1 MTPRHAHH
9 TLLPLCRNMLSQ
21 ISAKERRHNREL
33 TEQGQRLLLAV
44 RRFENAIAKEK
55 IHENDRA

>member
-1 MTPRHAHH
+1 
-9 TLLPLCRNMLSQ
+9 MLSQ